1 MKKLVLIFAVLSAL
15 TVKSYAQQQVA
26 DTTLVIQFET
36 MVHDYGTIVK
46 GADGSCEF
54 VFKNLGKSPLILN
67 NVQASCGCTVPD
79 WTREPVQPGKTG
91 VIKVKY
97 NTMIVSAFNKSITVM
112 SNAKNSPVI
121 LSIKGVVTE
130 PQTTE
135 TK

>member
-1 MKKLVLIFAVLSAL
+1 MKKLVLISAVLLAL
-15 TVKSYAQQQVA
+15 TFKTFAQQQVA

-36 MVHDYGTIVK
+36 LVHDYGTIVK

-54 VFKNLGKSPLILN
+54 VFKNAGKSPLILN
-67 NVQASCGCTVPD
+67 NVTASCGCTVPE

-97 NTMIVSAFNKSITVM
+97 NTMIVSGFNKAITVM

-130 PQTTE
+130 PPTTE